1 MDWLLKGLDSEARKV
16 ILAGSRSRKVHT
28 GQVLCRMGEPTDH
41 LYLMRVGR
49 LMVTRQTHEG
59 HLVLMGIL
67 GPGDACGL
75 GSLLSVHD
83 YIGTAEA
90 LDDGELLVWTDT
102 AIRQLA
108 VRYPRISHNVLQMA
122 LFYADQ
128 LAQMRET
135 NAAGSAEQRLAAT
148 LTRLASRIGAP
159 TPDSID
165 LRIGNEQLASLA
177 NVSPFTASRVLKRWE
192 RNGIVI
198 KHRGLVRL
206 INPEKLPFV

>member
-1 MDWLLKGLDSEARKV
+1 
-16 ILAGSRSRKVHT
+16 
-28 GQVLCRMGEPTDH
+28 MGEPTHH
-41 LYLMRVGR
+41 LFLMRMGR
-49 LMVTRQTHEG
+49 FMVTRQTHEG

-108 VRYPRISHNVLQMA
+108 SRYPRLSHNVLQLA
-122 LFYADQ
+122 LFYAEQ
-128 LAQMRET
+128 LAEMRES
-135 NAAGSAEQRLAAT
+135 NVAGSAEQRLATT
-148 LTRLASRIGAP
+148 LTRLARRIGAP
-159 TPDSID
+159 TPASID
-165 LRIGNEQLASLA
+165 LRVGNEQLASLA
-177 NVSPFTASRVLKRWE
+177 NVSPFPASRVLKRWE

-198 KHRGLVRL
+198 KQRGLVRL